1 MSGFQV
7 ALGLGTTVPCLLF
20 QLRNEEAFHE
30 REPVV
35 VGQGEDSFCF
45 FLEMARADD
54 PLWIIGPLACVGVNV
69 CLDSDSLEG
78 AQSLPHALD
87 FAFVGSLVTDRLT
100 KQGSDLGD
108 SAERLAQVALE
119 AVEVV
124 DGSFNGGLVVGGNRS
139 DVAVVSVGW
148 NLTGSVDMWS

>member
-20 QLRNEEAFHE
+20 QLRNEEAFHA

-35 VGQGEDSFCF
+35 VGPGEDSFCF

-78 AQSLPHALD
+78 AQCLTHTLD
-87 FAFVGSLVTDRLT
+87 FALVQTLIPDGLT
-100 KQGSDLGD
+100 KQAGD
-108 SAERLAQVALE
+108 GADAR
-119 AVEVV
+119 
-124 DGSFNGGLVVGGNRS
+124 
-139 DVAVVSVGW
+139 
-148 NLTGSVDMWS
+148 

>member
-20 QLRNEEAFHE
+20 QLRNEEAFHA

-69 CLDSDSLEG
+69 CLDSDSLERTK
-78 AQSLPHALD
+78 SLTHTLD
-87 FAFVGSLVTDRLT
+87 FALVQTLIPDGLT
-100 KQGSDLGD
+100 KQAGD
-108 SAERLAQVALE
+108 GADAR
-119 AVEVV
+119 
-124 DGSFNGGLVVGGNRS
+124 
-139 DVAVVSVGW
+139 
-148 NLTGSVDMWS
+148 